1 MGCMMSQMGHSRGEV
16 TFLYPDW
23 YHSNNK
29 DEKFTVFLSE
39 WAMNLHTV
47 PKRQT
52 DWQRG
57 LPA

>member
-23 YHSNNK
+23 YHGNNK

-39 WAMNLHTV
+39 WATNLHTI
-47 PKRQT
+47 PKYLHT
-52 DWQRG
+52 I
-57 LPA
+57 PK